1 MNGNF
6 ELKIIRQHWI
16 KDDGL
21 NDNNDCCSHGS
32 VFIKIGNE
40 ILSTEDSGSWTLSAA
55 GLLLM
60 RTLRSDYAIGDFG
73 SQLIPCC
80 GHFMYHIETGN
91 KVEIIGCPSGVNW
104 KVVHS
109 GSNVVLT
116 TENGIATEVEIA
128 VYTKHILEF
137 VIAVEAFYGHPK
149 DKILPNDENESD
161 AFKLFWKE
169 WHELKL
175 LLNYNYMMN

>member
-21 NDNNDCCSHGS
+21 IDYQDLCSHGT

-40 ILSTEDSGSWTLSAA
+40 ILSSEDSGSWTLSVA

-60 RTLRSDYAIGDFG
+60 RTLKSDYAIGDFG

-80 GHFMYHIETGN
+80 GNFMYHNESGN
-91 KVEIIGCPSGVNW
+91 KVEIIGCPNGINW
-104 KVVHS
+104 SVTHN
-109 GSNVVLT
+109 GFNVILT
-116 TENGIATEVEIA
+116 TEKGVATAVEITG
-128 VYTKHILEF
+128 YIKQILEF
-137 VIAVEAFYGHPK
+137 VNTVEAFYGNPK
-149 DKILPNDENESD
+149 GKALTNDENESD